1 MHIELDHFDNK
12 YLLQLDVH
20 HIICD
25 GSSISIFMNELCD
38 LYNDLTLNNSNEQPD
53 DKSNKDKLKTQN
65 KSISDSNSNKIDYID
80 YAVSKQI
87 SQDDE
92 DYWLN
97 QFKDEIPILNMPTEF
112 DRIATRSYEGN
123 NVYFSLNNLSDIS
136 NICKKYNVTPYMFL
150 LSCFYI
156 LLYKYTMQNDI
167 VVGTPVIGRN
177 NPALSNVIGM
187 FVNTLAIRQN
197 VQSTNKFS
205 DFLELVKNN
214 CLNAY
219 SHQTYPFDELVKKL
233 NVIRDSSRNPVFDV
247 LFTYES
253 EGIPQFNFGGISVD
267 Y

>member
-1 MHIELDHFDNK
+1 MSKAPLVHIELDHYDNK

-25 GSSISIFMNELCD
+25 GSSISIFMNELCS
-38 LYNDLTLNNSNEQPD
+38 LYNDLTLNNSDEQHD
-53 DKSNKDKLKTQN
+53 DKSSKDKLKTQS

-80 YAVSKQI
+80 YAVSNQI

-112 DRIATRSYEGN
+112 DRTATRSYEGN
-123 NVYFSLNNLSDIS
+123 NVYFSLENLADIS

-150 LSCFYI
+150 LACFYI

-177 NPALSNVIGM
+177 NPELSDVIGM

-197 VQSTNKFS
+197 VQSTNKFLTS
-205 DFLELVKNN
+205 W
-214 CLNAY
+214 
-219 SHQTYPFDELVKKL
+219 S
-233 NVIRDSSRNPVFDV
+233 
-247 LFTYES
+247 
-253 EGIPQFNFGGISVD
+253 
-267 Y
+267 